1 MSGCGGLFGA
11 LNAQPIR
18 KYGHCSFHS
27 LVVNYRK
34 IYKYFLCA
42 FLMKLKTL
50 EKIAVTALALASPA
64 YANDTNHY
72 ASGQETAVE
81 QKHNVDLIGNFDKRQ
96 VATIDES
103 LDTIHSLYPSTKSEK
118 ELVVL
123 HTDCFKES
131 VQGYIKNNVY
141 WPATTLEALAERGEI
156 CSMVGD
162 LEKYSKDFT
171 DEPARDVMV
180 LNPNPKKDEIKNFK
194 VDDSYKGLFIHE
206 YGHIV
211 DGNIDLSDSKKAIT
225 KANVSVRNF
234 IKRNGRAITNE
245 ETLVGFPSIYAY
257 TGQQNNIDEILRLV
271 NDAQEYKTIIESTQE
286 RGRDSSMPEIL
297 LESTLENIRD
307 IITKEEVA
315 ELFVHL
321 VKQDPSRSSTMVEY
335 KLNSLDINLRK
346 PLK

>member
-1 MSGCGGLFGA
+1 
-11 LNAQPIR
+11 
-18 KYGHCSFHS
+18 
-27 LVVNYRK
+27 
-34 IYKYFLCA
+34 
-42 FLMKLKTL
+42 
-50 EKIAVTALALASPA
+50 
-64 YANDTNHY
+64 
-72 ASGQETAVE
+72 
-81 QKHNVDLIGNFDKRQ
+81 
-96 VATIDES
+96 
-103 LDTIHSLYPSTKSEK
+103 
-118 ELVVL
+118 
-123 HTDCFKES
+123 
-131 VQGYIKNNVY
+131 
-141 WPATTLEALAERGEI
+141 
-156 CSMVGD
+156 SMVGD

-321 VKQDPSRSSTMVEY
+321 VKQDPSRS
-335 KLNSLDINLRK
+335 
-346 PLK
+346 